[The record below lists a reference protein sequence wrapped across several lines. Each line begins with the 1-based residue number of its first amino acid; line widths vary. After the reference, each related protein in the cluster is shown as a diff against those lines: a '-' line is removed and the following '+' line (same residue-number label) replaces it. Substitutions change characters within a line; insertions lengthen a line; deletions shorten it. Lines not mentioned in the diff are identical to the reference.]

1 MIKEKDRIKLC
12 KEKYGLTEEEAT
24 RIVKADNCLLNIDE
38 LRVKYDYPDLGRKY
52 PDWLSPIEHYKMCC
66 ATVRQMYN
74 NNFERIC
81 TPEEMA
87 SILYIKSSIKLNTL
101 KNHKHLKAALVTM
114 SMGICRDGMR
124 RQKYWNNKS
133 LDDTVVEDGIP
144 MYETIVSKDNEREEQ
159 ECLNA
164 VKSIKN
170 REVRELLIIAG
181 FIIGRIGYFE
191 KEFMDI
197 VNNSKYV
204 DKTKLIELLEQVVKN
219 DELDMKRASNI
230 KVKERKIKI
239 TMKSVLEAYKTDLD
253 TISARQEIGYYLMST
268 GFLPA

>member
-1 MIKEKDRIKLC
+1 
-12 KEKYGLTEEEAT
+12 
-24 RIVKADNCLLNIDE
+24 
-38 LRVKYDYPDLGRKY
+38 
-52 PDWLSPIEHYKMCC
+52 
-66 ATVRQMYN
+66 
-74 NNFERIC
+74 
-81 TPEEMA
+81 
-87 SILYIKSSIKLNTL
+87 
-101 KNHKHLKAALVTM
+101 M

-219 DELDMKRASNI
+219 DELDMKRASKI
-230 KVKERKIKI
+230 KVKERKVNI
-239 TMKSVLEAYKTDLD
+239 TMKSVLEAYETDLD
-253 TISARQEIGYYLMST
+253 TLSARQEIGYYLMST